1 MNNYLLLIKYL
12 INNII
17 IILYLYFRIALSL
30 FLLKGLT
37 ILKNIYLTFYLKRLK
52 NKIII
57 NFMLY
62 LAFYLV
68 CICE

>member
-17 IILYLYFRIALSL
+17 IILYPYFRIALSL

-37 ILKNIYLTFYLKRLK
+37 ILKNIYLTYFLCKK
-52 NKIII
+52 TEK
-57 NFMLY
+57 
-62 LAFYLV
+62 
-68 CICE
+68 